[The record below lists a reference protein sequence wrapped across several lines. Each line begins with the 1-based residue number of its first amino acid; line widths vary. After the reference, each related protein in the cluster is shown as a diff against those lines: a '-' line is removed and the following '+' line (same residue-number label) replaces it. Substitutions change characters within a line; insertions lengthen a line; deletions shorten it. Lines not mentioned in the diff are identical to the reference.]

1 MLWHSKQVQVHD
13 MQVCTLLTHIA
24 PPSIISLTERESVR
38 WQEAQELPAPQCLC
52 VNKPCTVYYQRGLAQ
67 QHTPRDYTSDKPC
80 ACMVPA
86 LHSGQNNKRMP
97 ACLPAR
103 PPHAHTTILLYCLCA
118 GVYLPVSTRT
128 EQMVQ
133 EKIIFRTITINL
145 IPLYVPVSW
154 KRVTDTITL
163 HQNLV
168 PPKPA
173 CYLCHQERER
183 KKKTKKPS
191 GFQVSEQLS
200 FKVIKLTLHQLT
212 VTLNKAQHSERRR
225 L

>member
-1 MLWHSKQVQVHD
+1 MEQTGALESHAMALKAGSGSWHAGVHPFNPHCST
-13 MQVCTLLTHIA
+13 QHHQLNR
-24 PPSIISLTERESVR
+24 EREC
-38 WQEAQELPAPQCLC
+38 ALA
-52 VNKPCTVYYQRGLAQ
+52 RGLGVTSTSVLVCKQAVYSILSEGSAQ

-133 EKIIFRTITINL
+133 EKIIFRKITINL
-145 IPLYVPVSW
+145 TPLYVPVSW

-183 KKKTKKPS
+183 KKKNKKTERVS
-191 GFQVSEQLS
+191 GVGTA
-200 FKVIKLTLHQLT
+200 KLQS
-212 VTLNKAQHSERRR
+212 NKAHFASANGDT
-225 L
+225 

>member
-1 MLWHSKQVQVHD
+1 
-13 MQVCTLLTHIA
+13 
-24 PPSIISLTERESVR
+24 
-38 WQEAQELPAPQCLC
+38 
-52 VNKPCTVYYQRGLAQ
+52 
-67 QHTPRDYTSDKPC
+67 
-80 ACMVPA
+80 
-86 LHSGQNNKRMP
+86 
-97 ACLPAR
+97 
-103 PPHAHTTILLYCLCA
+103 
-118 GVYLPVSTRT
+118 
-128 EQMVQ
+128 MVQ

-183 KKKTKKPS
+183 KKKQTKKKKHTACPS

-212 VTLNKAQHSERRR
+212 VTLNKA
-225 L
+225 